1 MPLATTSVR
10 SSSLPL
16 ILVVN
21 HKPLVLRHFTSAL
34 DVGGYQVET
43 ATSAQGALERLRR
56 PPLPNLVL
64 MDVAMPDTDGLE
76 TLQRARELHPH
87 LKVVMLGAVDDTR
100 SATQAVRLGAI
111 DYLPEPF
118 HASELECLLKQHLAP
133 PICVPEPIDDSET
146 TVINLPEGTSF
157 VCASPAMRK
166 IHAQVSVIAKFD
178 MPVLMLGES
187 GTGKEVLSLLIHHL
201 SPRANYPFLKVNCA
215 AVPADL
221 LESELFG
228 YEAGAFTGA
237 TKSKPG
243 KFELCEQG
251 TILLDEIGEMPPALQ
266 AKLLHFLQDHRFSRL
281 GSRTTTKADVRIL
294 AATNVRVEEALAS
307 KMLREDL
314 YYRLS
319 GFTIM
324 VPPLRERKKEI
335 PILLEHFMQRNAA
348 QFSSPARKISPKL
361 IQACLSYS
369 WPGNLRQ
376 LENFVRRYLVLGDE
390 ELAISELRVNHQ
402 GNGETRES
410 TTTQPDA
417 GGLKFLARAVK
428 KEAEAA
434 AIASAL
440 EQTNWH
446 RQKAAAA
453 LKISYKALL
462 YKIKQYDLHPPD
474 NE

>member
-1 MPLATTSVR
+1 MATAPSR

-21 HKPLVLRHFTSAL
+21 HKPLVLRHFTVAL
-34 DVGGYQVET
+34 NSGEYEVET
-43 ATSAQGALERLRR
+43 ATSAEAALDRLQRR
-56 PPLPNLVL
+56 PVPNLVL
-64 MDVAMPDTDGLE
+64 MDVGVPAVGGLE

-100 SATQAVRLGAI
+100 SATQAVRMGAV

-118 HASELECLLKQHLAP
+118 HESELECLLKQHLAP
-133 PICVPEPIDDSET
+133 AAHAPEPIDESET
-146 TVINLPEGTSF
+146 TVVTLPEGASF
-157 VCASPAMRK
+157 VCASPAMKK
-166 IHAQVSVIAKFD
+166 IHAQASVIAKFD

-237 TKSKPG
+237 TKAKPG
-243 KFELCEQG
+243 KFEQCEQG

-281 GSRTTTKADVRIL
+281 GSRTTIKADVRIL

-307 KMLREDL
+307 KLLREDL

-319 GFTIM
+319 GFTMLI
-324 VPPLRERKKEI
+324 PPLRDRKKEI
-335 PILLEHFMQRNAA
+335 PLLLDHFMQRNAT
-348 QFSSPARKISPKL
+348 QFSSPERRFSPRL

-390 ELAISELRVNHQ
+390 ELAISELRMNQ
-402 GNGETRES
+402 RSNGDLREAAGG
-410 TTTQPDA
+410 QPDVT
-417 GGLKFLARAVK
+417 GLKSLARAVK

-434 AIASAL
+434 AMAHAL

-446 RQKAAAA
+446 RQKAAAL

-462 YKIKQYDLHPPD
+462 YKIQQYDLHPP
-474 NE
+474 ESE

>member
-1 MPLATTSVR
+1 MATSSVR
-10 SSSLPL
+10 SSSLPPL

-21 HKPLVLRHFTSAL
+21 HKPPVLRHFADAL
-34 DVGGYQVET
+34 DDGGYKVET
-43 ATSAQGALERLRR
+43 AATAQAALERLQR
-56 PPLPNLVL
+56 PPVPNLVL
-64 MDVAMPDTDGLE
+64 LDVAMPGADGLE
-76 TLQRARELHPH
+76 TLQRARKLHPD
-87 LKVVMLGAVDDTR
+87 LKVVMLGAANDSR
-100 SATQAVRLGAI
+100 RAAQAVRMGAL

-118 HASELECLLKQHLAP
+118 HESELKSVLTQHLVAP
-133 PICVPEPIDDSET
+133 VCVPEHSEET
-146 TVINLPEGTSF
+146 EATVVNLPEGTSF
-157 VCASPAMRK
+157 VCGSSVMK
-166 IHAQVSVIAKFD
+166 LIQAQALLIAKFD
-178 MPVLMLGES
+178 MPVLLLGES
-187 GTGKEVLSLLIHHL
+187 GTGKEVVALLIHHL

-251 TILLDEIGEMPPALQ
+251 TILLDEIGEMPPPLQ

-294 AATNVRVEEALAS
+294 AATNIRVEEALAS

-324 VPPLRERKKEI
+324 VPPLRDRKKEI
-335 PILLEHFMQRNAA
+335 PILLEHFMQRSAT
-348 QFSSPARKISPKL
+348 QFCSPARTFSSKL

-390 ELAISELRVNHQ
+390 ELAVSELRINHQ

-410 TTTQPDA
+410 TNAQPDA
-417 GGLKFLARAVK
+417 GGLKVLARAVK

>member
-1 MPLATTSVR
+1 MATAPSR

-21 HKPLVLRHFTSAL
+21 HRPVVLRHFTVAL
-34 DVGGYQVET
+34 NSGAYEVET
-43 ATSAQGALERLRR
+43 ATSAEAALDRLQRR
-56 PPLPNLVL
+56 PVPNLVL
-64 MDVAMPDTDGLE
+64 MDVGVPAVGGLE

-100 SATQAVRLGAI
+100 SATQAVRLGAV

-118 HASELECLLKQHLAP
+118 HEAELECLLKQHLAP
-133 PICVPEPIDDSET
+133 PMGLPEQVDDGET
-146 TVINLPEGTSF
+146 TVINLPEGVSF
-157 VCASPAMRK
+157 VCASSAMKK
-166 IHAQVSVIAKFD
+166 IHAQACVIAKFD
-178 MPVLMLGES
+178 MPVLILGES

-201 SPRANYPFLKVNCA
+201 SPRANFPFLKVNCA

-294 AATNVRVEEALAS
+294 AATNIRVEEALAS

-319 GFTIM
+319 GFTMQI
-324 VPPLRERKKEI
+324 PPLRDRKKEI
-335 PILLEHFMQRNAA
+335 PLLLEHFMKRNAA
-348 QFSSPARKISPKL
+348 QFSSPERRFSAKL

-390 ELAISELRVNHQ
+390 ELAISELRINQ
-402 GNGETRES
+402 RSNGDLPPLMNGR
-410 TTTQPDA
+410 PDV
-417 GGLKFLARAVK
+417 GGLKGLARGVK
-428 KEAEAA
+428 REAEAA
-434 AIASAL
+434 AIAHAL

-446 RQKAAAA
+446 RQKAATL

-462 YKIKQYDLHPPD
+462 YKIKECDLHPP
-474 NE
+474 ETE